1 MPYIKDEDRAQY
13 DPLVAALAQQ
23 LRIANDDQ
31 MDRAGHTNYVIT
43 TLLLEAFPTRKY
55 ATMAL
60 VDGILSNIGREYYR
74 RRVAPYEDEKILENG
89 DVYDTSGG

>member
-1 MPYIKDEDRAQY
+1 MPYIKQEDRAQY
-13 DPLVAALAQQ
+13 APLVMALADM
-23 LRIANDDQ
+23 LKRLPDQ

-43 TLLLEAFPTRKY
+43 TLLLDAFPDRKY

-60 VDGILSNIGREYYR
+60 VDGIISNVGREYYR